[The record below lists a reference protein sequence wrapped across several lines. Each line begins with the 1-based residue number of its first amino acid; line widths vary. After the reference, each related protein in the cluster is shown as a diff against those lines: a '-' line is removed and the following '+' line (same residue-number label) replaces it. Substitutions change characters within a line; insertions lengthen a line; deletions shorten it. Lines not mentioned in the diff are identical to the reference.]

1 MTNSNR
7 HRGAAVANDW
17 WQRLT
22 RQDGPHLGQRRAA
35 LARIRRA
42 ATPIEVMQ
50 ESEALRLIERLPRN
64 PDRVAQL
71 AGVLA
76 FVRESEER
84 SVPHAIGRAS
94 LDDGDEALMSE
105 GRFRRLLQTQND
117 ELMEAMRR
125 LVRTAKGKLNVH
137 DLSSA
142 ILDWGDGYRGDRV
155 KRRWIFDYY
164 NVASS
169 IRSAEG
175 APTSPAPP
183 TTSIT
188 GNHGMTDFLQL
199 HLLTAYGAS
208 NLNRDDTG
216 RPKSVVFGGV
226 PRLRISSQSLKRAWR
241 TSDVFASRL
250 DGHLADRTQRLGKD
264 ILDRLTEGGMEEAQA
279 LEVARNIAG
288 AFGKLK
294 SQGDSQPAFI
304 EQLAFVSP
312 EERDRAF
319 ALADQALAQVRA
331 GETVTEPQADDLLQ
345 RADTAADIAMFGR
358 MLADSPKFNR
368 EAAVQVAH
376 AMTTHRA
383 NAEDDYYTAVD
394 DLKSRDEPDDAG
406 AGFVGVQ
413 EFGSGVFYLY
423 ICVDRGLLLR
433 NLGDTRSIRDA
444 SLAALVEAAATV
456 APRGKQSSFA
466 SRARAFYVLA
476 EKGSAQPR
484 SLAAAFLKPVT
495 GSDQGGQSITSL
507 EDFRDR
513 LDDAYGPCADDR
525 RTMNVEQGQGTLG
538 DLLEFAVS

>member
-1 MTNSNR
+1 M
-7 HRGAAVANDW
+7 A
-17 WQRLT
+17 
-22 RQDGPHLGQRRAA
+22 
-35 LARIRRA
+35 
-42 ATPIEVMQ
+42 
-50 ESEALRLIERLPRN
+50 
-64 PDRVAQL
+64 
-71 AGVLA
+71 
-76 FVRESEER
+76 
-84 SVPHAIGRAS
+84 
-94 LDDGDEALMSE
+94 
-105 GRFRRLLQTQND
+105 
-117 ELMEAMRR
+117 
-125 LVRTAKGKLNVH
+125 
-137 DLSSA
+137 
-142 ILDWGDGYRGDRV
+142 
-155 KRRWIFDYY
+155 
-164 NVASS
+164 
-169 IRSAEG
+169 
-175 APTSPAPP
+175 
-183 TTSIT
+183 
-188 GNHGMTDFLQL
+188 DFLQL
-199 HLLTAYGAS
+199 HLLTAYGPS

-241 TSDVFASRL
+241 TSDVFAARL

-264 ILDRLTEGGMEEAQA
+264 VLDRLTEGGMDEAEA
-279 LEVARNIAG
+279 LKVARDIAG

-294 SQGDSQPAFI
+294 SEKDGQPAFI

-331 GETVTEPQADDLLQ
+331 GEAVTEPQADGLLQ
-345 RADTAADIAMFGR
+345 RTDTAADIAMFGR
-358 MLADSPKFNR
+358 MLADSPRFNR

-423 ICVDRGLLLR
+423 ICIDRGLLLR
-433 NLGDTRSIRDA
+433 NLDDTQSVRDA

-484 SLAAAFLKPVT
+484 SLAAAFLEPVS
-495 GSDQGGQSITSL
+495 GSDHGGRSIAAL
-507 EDFRDR
+507 EGFRDR
-513 LDDAYGPCADDR
+513 LDAAYGACADDR
-525 RTMNVEQGQGTLG
+525 RTMNVVQGQGTLS
-538 DLLEFAVS
+538 DLIEFAAS